1 VAQIAFKLEKDG
13 DMPDDL
19 VKLDDGYAVLQLKE
33 KSPASREQFETERD
47 TFTAAMLAAKQA
59 DALNG
64 YVMRLKEAAKSE
76 IKMNEAFGKAPER
89 DRQTEG
95 DEE

>member
-1 VAQIAFKLEKDG
+1 
-13 DMPDDL
+13 
-19 VKLDDGYAVLQLKE
+19 DGYAVVQLKE

-47 TFTAAMLAAKQA
+47 TFVAAMLAAKQA

-64 YVMRLKEAAKSE
+64 YVMRLREAAKNE
-76 IKMNEAFGKAPER
+76 IKMNDAFGKAPER
-89 DRQTEG
+89 EKTTEG